1 MKESDKNEQKKELEQ
16 VSFAEFVAP
25 DYEEWKTQ
33 HEALEN
39 NPKRFIYSSKIP
51 VMNELATEI
60 NSRNNHTSSV
70 YIQHADG
77 SRSSMSGSQFV
88 ALVDDELYL
97 NRRKANVDNSAKL
110 FNEIKELGKR

>member
-1 MKESDKNEQKKELEQ
+1 MGTLPISM
-16 VSFAEFVAP
+16 S
-25 DYEEWKTQ
+25 
-33 HEALEN
+33 
-39 NPKRFIYSSKIP
+39 PKDL
-51 VMNELATEI
+51 VMNELETDV

-77 SRSSMSGSQFV
+77 SRSSMSGSQFL
-88 ALVDDELYL
+88 ALADDELYL